1 MAEFLKIA
9 SVFLTCIF
17 FFVKIGVP
25 SAVVLFKYNFIKIF
39 IVTFSG
45 GFTANV
51 IFTYLSASI
60 LKWIHNYR
68 LKRGMVHTKIV
79 FTKRNRKIIKIKNKF
94 GLAGIAFLTPLLSM
108 PIGAFVAEK
117 FYKDKKK
124 VIFYLSI
131 SVIAWILGIYLIM
144 FFFHNVFKPK
154 L

>member
-25 SAVVLFKYNFIKIF
+25 SAVVLFKYNFLKIF

-51 IFTYLSASI
+51 LFTYLSASI

-68 LKRGMVHTKIV
+68 LKRGKIHTKVV